1 MNFGRVCGLA
11 VGAWGEISEDFN
23 CLMDVMGEKKIEE
36 FEAQTGRH
44 VRKSVTAQLA
54 SYISHNR
61 QQLSQICV
69 KSQARLVLDR
79 LEGLGGGTGG
89 LPAGEDAL
97 PGWRGNGRRRGMH
110 SS

>member
-1 MNFGRVCGLA
+1 MADRKL
-11 VGAWGEISEDFN
+11 
-23 CLMDVMGEKKIEE
+23 EE
-36 FEAQTGRH
+36 LEAQTGGEN
-44 VRKSVTAQLA
+44 RKSVSAQLA

-97 PGWRGNGRRRGMH
+97 PGWRGSGRRRGRH